1 MSLVKTITRALT
13 HSLSPTLVETLSQT
27 PEQRHYCYLCQSQG
41 FASYCVHCGSRTTTE
56 TKKALHYANFYAAYY
71 SDYYS
76 DYYTKQ
82 FYDKNKLSRKT
93 LVELVTLCM
102 NCAHLSYILD

>member
-82 FYDKNKLSRKT
+82 FYDKNK
-93 LVELVTLCM
+93 
-102 NCAHLSYILD
+102 